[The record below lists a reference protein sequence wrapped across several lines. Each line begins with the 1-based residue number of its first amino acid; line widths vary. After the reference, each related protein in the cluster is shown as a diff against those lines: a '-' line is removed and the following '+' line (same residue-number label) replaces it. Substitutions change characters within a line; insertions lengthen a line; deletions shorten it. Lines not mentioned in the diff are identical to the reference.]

1 MGAFITAATNA
12 MPVVPIAIRGT
23 RSMLRPGTWVPRRG
37 QITFTV
43 GKAIT
48 PDAEVE
54 AGPGDSWATAVNL
67 RETAHKHIL
76 AHCGEVD
83 LSYRSPST

>member
-23 RSMLRPGTWVPRRG
+23 RSMLRPDTWMPRRG

-54 AGPGDSWATAVNL
+54 AGAGDSWATAVNL

-83 LSYRSPST
+83 LSYRSSST